1 MNFEKSLHN
10 KHTKP
15 VFFRETFF
23 FCLHS
28 QKLTLVAI
36 SPQINFHRQIFAV
49 AREKPDCKPH
59 CIQRTWKT
67 GGHASIR
74 TALNT
79 GRRKPRKFGL
89 KQKRVGVDRMDG
101 APWVKGREKGGR
113 LRRISLRRC
122 RPKPRDSR
130 CRFPFAVPA
139 SHLFRAVRPFL
150 AEYIGCRIFG

>member
-1 MNFEKSLHN
+1 MQ
-10 KHTKP
+10 
-15 VFFRETFF
+15 TFF
-23 FCLHS
+23 HS
-28 QKLTLVAI
+28 YVNTGCHI
-36 SPQINFHRQIFAV
+36 STRIFHRQIFAV
-49 AREKPDCKPH
+49 AREKLDCKPH

-89 KQKRVGVDRMDG
+89 KQKRGAAEMDG

-139 SHLFRAVRPFL
+139 SHLLRAVRPFF